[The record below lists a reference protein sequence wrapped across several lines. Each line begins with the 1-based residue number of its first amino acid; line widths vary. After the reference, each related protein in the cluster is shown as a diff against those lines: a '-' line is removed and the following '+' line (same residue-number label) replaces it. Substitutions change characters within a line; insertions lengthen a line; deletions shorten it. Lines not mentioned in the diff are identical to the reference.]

1 MYNVVMIGY
10 LSGKIK
16 TIFDDGS
23 IIILSNGVG
32 WKVNAVNTGAIT
44 TDQDIELFIHT
55 NVRED
60 DISLWGFTT
69 QDELSLFKKLLSI
82 SGVGAKTA
90 LNIITSKGYNEV
102 VSAIYNGDAK
112 GLKVSGVGA
121 KTAEKIIIELRD
133 KVTPTQFN
141 SEFSGQLNPDNNK
154 IQNIKDALNMLG
166 YRERDVIDKIANLD
180 KIYIKESSEQDI
192 IKKLLSQL

>member
-1 MYNVVMIGY
+1 MIGF

-16 TIFDDGS
+16 AIFDDGS
-23 IIILSNGVG
+23 IVIESNGVG
-32 WKVNAVNTGAIT
+32 WQVHSVNTGAISEG
-44 TDQDIELFIHT
+44 QEIELFIHT

-60 DISLWGFTT
+60 DISLWGFPS
-69 QDELSLFKKLLSI
+69 QEELSLFKKLLSI

-102 VSAIYNGDAK
+102 ISAIYNGDAK

-133 KVTPTQFN
+133 KVPVPNGSTLDGQFAR
-141 SEFSGQLNPDNNK
+141 PDNSKVENVK
-154 IQNIKDALNMLG
+154 EALKNLG
-166 YRERDVIDKIANLD
+166 YKERDVVSNLAKLD
-180 KIYIKESSEQDI
+180 NLFINDASEQDI
-192 IKKLLSQL
+192 IKKLLTTL

>member
-1 MYNVVMIGY
+1 MIGF

-23 IIILSNGVG
+23 LIILSNGVG
-32 WKVNAVNTGAIT
+32 WKVNAVNTGAIKE
-44 TDQDIELFIHT
+44 DQEIELFIHT

-60 DISLWGFTT
+60 DISLWGFTS
-69 QDELSLFKKLLSI
+69 QEELSLFKKLLSI

-102 VSAIYNGDAK
+102 VSSIYNGDAK
-112 GLKVSGVGA
+112 GLKVSSVGA

-133 KVTPTQFN
+133 KVPAPTDATLLGQTGTFDN
-141 SEFSGQLNPDNNK
+141 SKVENVK
-154 IQNIKDALNMLG
+154 EALKNLG
-166 YRERDVIDKIANLD
+166 YKERDIVSNLTKLD
-180 KIYIKESSEQDI
+180 NLFISDASEQDI
-192 IKKLLSQL
+192 IKKLLSTL